1 MFHVSLNFSLW
12 VIQHTCFVNK
22 FVQFY
27 QFFINFTGIVLY
39 LAGEIDREN
48 RNSQKTSGFPAKI
61 FFLGQIMLWAMQFS
75 WGHYLFSGWIS
86 FLLHTTTRL
95 EKPNLFVG
103 WNHTM
108 HTWGGFCWAWALSLC
123 CESYSGAMWWFIP
136 KCHGAMF
143 RSSYSCTNNSFCGM
157 VCKPPMS
164 CFLKFP
170 YSERGLLPPLQ
181 WTQVEVNRH
190 IAYLNTV
197 WVGVGMAAPVLLI
210 IAVGVGAFIY
220 CKKRF
225 ACHQKF
231 VLFLTVF
238 SSANGKS
245 ELRF

>member
-1 MFHVSLNFSLW
+1 
-12 VIQHTCFVNK
+12 
-22 FVQFY
+22 
-27 QFFINFTGIVLY
+27 
-39 LAGEIDREN
+39 
-48 RNSQKTSGFPAKI
+48 
-61 FFLGQIMLWAMQFS
+61 
-75 WGHYLFSGWIS
+75 
-86 FLLHTTTRL
+86 
-95 EKPNLFVG
+95 
-103 WNHTM
+103 
-108 HTWGGFCWAWALSLC
+108 
-123 CESYSGAMWWFIP
+123 MWWFIP

-225 ACHQKF
+225 ACHQKDSF
-231 VLFLTVF
+231 LFRTEVLVGLGGTVVQIITMPMLSLTPQELLCGKQCKSPTSHWTTGPHNESLKEPTTTPMF
-238 SSANGKS
+238 SPMYYTSPHCGYPLAYGHIAI
-245 ELRF
+245 LVLVL

>member
-1 MFHVSLNFSLW
+1 
-12 VIQHTCFVNK
+12 
-22 FVQFY
+22 
-27 QFFINFTGIVLY
+27 
-39 LAGEIDREN
+39 
-48 RNSQKTSGFPAKI
+48 
-61 FFLGQIMLWAMQFS
+61 
-75 WGHYLFSGWIS
+75 
-86 FLLHTTTRL
+86 
-95 EKPNLFVG
+95 
-103 WNHTM
+103 
-108 HTWGGFCWAWALSLC
+108 
-123 CESYSGAMWWFIP
+123 
-136 KCHGAMF
+136 MF

-225 ACHQKF
+225 ACHQKDSF
-231 VLFLTVF
+231 LFRTEVLVGLGGTVVQIITMPMLSLTPQELLCGKQCKSPTSHWNTGPHNESERIHNNTNDAKDPRSTKLQLSEVDRACEHLKMNLHTAINPRTAHGARDSEDYIEPIRQRLPEGYAVTTSPNDETQN
-238 SSANGKS
+238 SSI
-245 ELRF
+245 